1 MHCRRF
7 LPSLFPLPFFLLLL
21 VIVRIP
27 QSLGNPDGYNACRD
41 ARFKCGR
48 ISVGYPFSGD
58 GIPVYCGHP
67 RLQLHCEERIATI
80 EILDVRY
87 QVLHIYEEKQILR
100 IARQDF
106 LNDFCHP
113 HIKSSA
119 LDSSLFAKTRDCVDV
134 TLLYDCPSVI
144 PSNIGR
150 YTCNK
155 DSGSRKDVSIIL
167 LPAVDPGECAS
178 NITVPIPQTSLQ
190 GIGNNSSRLEE
201 ALKEGFEVQW
211 KLDSK
216 GCQKCRDTGGTC
228 FFDLQN
234 QPNCYCPND
243 TGLSLKECPFPNP
256 SQANTDEQV
265 RIPQSLGNPDG
276 YNACRDARFKCGRI
290 SVGYPFSGDGIPVYC
305 GHPRLQLHCEERIAT
320 IEILDVRYQVL
331 HIYEEKQ
338 ILRIARQDFLNDF
351 CHPHIKSSA
360 LDSSLFAKTRDC
372 VDVTLLYDC
381 PSVIPS
387 NIGRYTCNKDSGSRK
402 DVSIILLPAVDPG
415 ECASNITVPIPQTS
429 LQGIGNNSSRLEEAL
444 KEGFEVQ
451 WKLDSKGCQK
461 CRDTGGTCFFDLQN
475 QPNCYCPNDP
485 GLSLKECPF
494 PNPSQANTDEQGL
507 LLNFLVSKTGMQ
519 IAQRNQVTDNFE
531 GFKYNAELGS
541 GK

>member
-67 RLQLHCEERIATI
+67 RLQLHCEERTATI

-155 DSGSRKDVSIIL
+155 DSGSRKDVSII
-167 LPAVDPGECAS
+167 
-178 NITVPIPQTSLQ
+178 
-190 GIGNNSSRLEE
+190 
-201 ALKEGFEVQW
+201 
-211 KLDSK
+211 
-216 GCQKCRDTGGTC
+216 
-228 FFDLQN
+228 
-234 QPNCYCPND
+234 
-243 TGLSLKECPFPNP
+243 
-256 SQANTDEQV
+256 
-265 RIPQSLGNPDG
+265 
-276 YNACRDARFKCGRI
+276 
-290 SVGYPFSGDGIPVYC
+290 
-305 GHPRLQLHCEERIAT
+305 
-320 IEILDVRYQVL
+320 
-331 HIYEEKQ
+331 
-338 ILRIARQDFLNDF
+338 
-351 CHPHIKSSA
+351 
-360 LDSSLFAKTRDC
+360 
-372 VDVTLLYDC
+372 
-381 PSVIPS
+381 
-387 NIGRYTCNKDSGSRK
+387 
-402 DVSIILLPAVDPG
+402 
-415 ECASNITVPIPQTS
+415 
-429 LQGIGNNSSRLEEAL
+429 
-444 KEGFEVQ
+444 
-451 WKLDSKGCQK
+451 
-461 CRDTGGTCFFDLQN
+461 
-475 QPNCYCPNDP
+475 
-485 GLSLKECPF
+485 
-494 PNPSQANTDEQGL
+494 
-507 LLNFLVSKTGMQ
+507 
-519 IAQRNQVTDNFE
+519 
-531 GFKYNAELGS
+531 
-541 GK
+541 